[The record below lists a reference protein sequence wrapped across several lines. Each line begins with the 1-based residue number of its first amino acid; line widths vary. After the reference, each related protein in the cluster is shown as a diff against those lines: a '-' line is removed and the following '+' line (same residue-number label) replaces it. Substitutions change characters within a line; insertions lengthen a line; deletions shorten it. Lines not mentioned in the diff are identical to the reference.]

1 MENCLGS
8 TANLAPM
15 KVHVGAAATPE
26 EAEAIAKSLA
36 EHLGVDVD
44 VHVGESAEPA
54 ASAEP
59 PEVEYPLDDDL
70 GPTDRERAL
79 KAEIDDILDGG
90 PEKYRDRLPEQGKLF
105 VRDRLD
111 LWFGGEGGTRGAGDA
126 SAAEGGPA
134 GIHFEDGKF
143 AAFDD
148 WHPNAPGRAGRGGD
162 DGDADGEGDEDGEGD
177 GSEETSD
184 RLPGDGLLTGAAE
197 FEGRDVHFMAN
208 DFTVK
213 AGSMAAK
220 GVEKFLRM
228 QQRALKT
235 GNPVLY
241 LMDSSGG
248 RIDQQT
254 GFFANREGIG
264 KYYYNHSMLS
274 GAVPQICVLYG
285 PCIAGA
291 AYTPVFAD
299 FTVMVEGM
307 SAMAIASPRM
317 VKMVTGEEIE
327 LDELG
332 GPRVHAEESGSADLV
347 ARDEEHAR
355 ELVAGLIGYLPDE
368 AGEKPPKRE
377 TKPPKYSPDGIDELI
392 PESPNRPY
400 DVRDLLD
407 RIADAESVFELK
419 EGYGAEILTAF
430 CRIDGRPVGVVA
442 NDPAVRSGAIFPDA
456 AEKAAEF
463 IWTCDAYEI
472 PLLYLCDTPGFM
484 AGSQVETDAILEKG
498 KKMIYAT
505 SSATVPK
512 QTVVVRKAYGAGIYA
527 MGGPAYDPESVIGL
541 PSGEIAIM
549 GPEAAINAVY
559 ARKLAGI
566 DDPEERAETEAR
578 LREEYREDI
587 DVHRMASEVV
597 IDEIVPP
604 STLREELAARFAFY
618 EDVEKDL
625 PDKKHGTVL

>member
-1 MENCLGS
+1 
-8 TANLAPM
+8 M
-15 KVHVGAAATPE
+15 KVHVGQGATEE
-26 EAEAIAKSLA
+26 EAGAIATALA
-36 EHLGVDVD
+36 EHLGVDIE
-44 VHVGESAEPA
+44 VHVGDAADPA
-54 ASAEP
+54 ATAEP
-59 PEVEYPLDDDL
+59 PEIDYPLDDDL
-70 GPTDRERAL
+70 GPTEREAAL
-79 KAEIDDILDGG
+79 REEIEDILSGG
-90 PEKYRDRLPEQGKLF
+90 PEKYKQRLPEQGKLF

-111 LWFGGEGGTRGAGDA
+111 LWFGDDDDDGLL
-126 SAAEGGPA
+126 
-134 GIHFEDGKF
+134 FEDGKF
-143 AAFDD
+143 AHFDG
-148 WHPNAPGRAGRGGD
+148 WHPNSPDVEEADPGNRLP
-162 DGDADGEGDEDGEGD
+162 ADG
-177 GSEETSD
+177 
-184 RLPGDGLLTGAAE
+184 LITGAAE
-197 FEGRDVHFMAN
+197 FEGRELHFMAN

-213 AGSMAAK
+213 AGSMAER

-228 QQRALKT
+228 QQRALKN
-235 GNPVLY
+235 GKPVLY

-248 RIDQQT
+248 RIDEQT

-274 GAVPQICVLYG
+274 GRVPQICVLYG

-317 VKMVTGEEIE
+317 VKMVTGEDI
-327 LDELG
+327 DMQDLG
-332 GPRVHAEESGSADLV
+332 GPAVHAKHSGSADLV
-347 ARDEEHAR
+347 ARDEAHAR
-355 ELVAGLIGYLPDE
+355 QLVAQLVSYLPDK
-368 AGEKPPKRE
+368 AGEKPPQAE
-377 TKPPKYSPDGIDELI
+377 PKPPKYSPDGIDELI
-392 PESPNRPY
+392 PEAPNRPY
-400 DVRDLLD
+400 DVFELLD

-419 EGYGAEILTAF
+419 PDYGPEIVTAF

-442 NDPAVRSGAIFPDA
+442 NQPTQRSGAIFPDA

-484 AGSQVETDAILEKG
+484 AGSQVEKDAILEKG
-498 KKMIYAT
+498 KKFIYAT

-541 PSGEIAIM
+541 PSGEIGIM

-559 ARKLAGI
+559 ANKLDAI
-566 DDPEERAETEAR
+566 DDPDERAKREQE
-578 LREEYREDI
+578 LREEYRRDI

-597 IDEIVPP
+597 IDEVVPP
-604 STLREELAARFAFY
+604 STLRQELVNRFAFY
-618 EDVEKDL
+618 ETVEKSL
-625 PDKKHGTVL
+625 PDKKHGTIL

>member
-1 MENCLGS
+1 
-8 TANLAPM
+8 M
-15 KVHVGAAATPE
+15 KVHVGSAATAE
-26 EAEAIAKSLA
+26 EAEAIARSLA
-36 EHLGVDVD
+36 AHLGVGVD
-44 VHVGESAEPA
+44 VHVGDGDDPV
-54 ASAEP
+54 ASADP
-59 PEVEYPLDDDL
+59 PETAYPLEDDL
-70 GPTDRERAL
+70 GPTDRERDL
-79 KAEIDDILDGG
+79 RAEIEDIREGG
-90 PEKYRDRLPEQGKLF
+90 PEKYRERLAEQGKLF

-111 LWFGGEGGTRGAGDA
+111 LWFGGEGGAGDA
-126 SAAEGGPA
+126 SASDGDPA
-134 GIHFEDGKF
+134 GLRFEDGTF

-148 WHPNAPGRAGRGGD
+148 WHPNAPGGT
-162 DGDADGEGDEDGEGD
+162 EDEDGDEGGGD
-177 GSEETSD
+177 GD
-184 RLPGDGLLTGAAE
+184 RLPADGLITGGAE

-213 AGSMAAK
+213 AGSMAAR

-248 RIDQQT
+248 RIDQQS

-274 GAVPQICVLYG
+274 GAVPQVCVLYG

-299 FTVMVEGM
+299 FTVMVEDM
-307 SAMAIASPRM
+307 SAMAIGSPRM
-317 VKMVTGEEIE
+317 VEMVTGEEIDLE
-327 LDELG
+327 ELG
-332 GPRVHAEESGSADLV
+332 GPRIHAEHSGSADLV

-355 ELVAGLIGYLPDE
+355 ELVADLIGYLPDR
-368 AGEKPPKRE
+368 AGEKPPGSE
-377 TKPPKYSPDGIDELI
+377 TKPPKYSPEGIDELI

-400 DVRDLLD
+400 DARDLLD

-419 EGYGAEILTAF
+419 EGYGPEIVTAF

-442 NDPAVRSGAIFPDA
+442 NQPTERSGAIFPDA

-463 IWTCDAYEI
+463 VWTCDAYEI

-484 AGSQVETDAILEKG
+484 AGSQVEKDGILEKG
-498 KKMIYAT
+498 KKLIYAT

-527 MGGPAYDPESVIGL
+527 MGGPAYDPESTIGL

-559 ARKLAGI
+559 ARKLAEI
-566 DDPEERAETEAR
+566 DDPEERAAEEKR
-578 LREEYREDI
+578 LREEYREEI

-604 STLREELAARFAFY
+604 SDLRAQLAARFDFY
-618 EDVEKDL
+618 EDVKKDL
-625 PDKKHGTVL
+625 PEKKHGTVL

>member
-1 MENCLGS
+1 MR
-8 TANLAPM
+8 
-15 KVHVGAAATPE
+15 VHVGAAATPE

-36 EHLGVDVD
+36 EHLGVDID
-44 VHVGESAEPA
+44 VHVGDEETPA
-54 ASAEP
+54 ASAEASEP
-59 PEVEYPLDDDL
+59 SYPLDDDL
-70 GPTDRERAL
+70 GPTDRERDL
-79 KAEIDDILDGG
+79 RAEIDDILKGG
-90 PEKYRDRLPEQGKLF
+90 PEKYRDRLEAQGKLF

-111 LWFGGEGGTRGAGDA
+111 LWFGGEDGTRGTGDA
-126 SAAEGGPA
+126 SASEGGPA
-134 GIHFEDGKF
+134 GVTFEDGKF

-148 WHPNAPGRAGRGGD
+148 WHPNAPA
-162 DGDADGEGDEDGEGD
+162 DEDGEENERG
-177 GSEETSD
+177 GD
-184 RLPGDGLLTGAAE
+184 RLPGDGLLTGAAT

-264 KYYYNHSMLS
+264 KYYYNHSLLS

-317 VKMVTGEEIE
+317 VEMVTGEEIE
-327 LDELG
+327 MDDLG

-355 ELVAGLIGYLPDE
+355 ELVAALIDYLPDR

-377 TKPPKYSPDGIDELI
+377 TKPPKFSPDGIDELI
-392 PESPNRPY
+392 PASPNRAY
-400 DVRDLLD
+400 DARDLLD

-419 EGYGAEILTAF
+419 RGYGPEIVTAF

-442 NDPAVRSGAIFPDA
+442 NQPTERSGAIFPDA

-484 AGSQVETDAILEKG
+484 AGSQVEKDAILEKG

-541 PSGEIAIM
+541 PSGEIGIM

-559 ARKLAGI
+559 ARKLAEI
-566 DDPEERAETEAR
+566 DDEEERAAAEKR
-578 LREEYREDI
+578 LREEYREGI

-604 STLREELAARFAFY
+604 SDLRAELAARFDFY
-618 EDVEKDL
+618 EDVQKEL

>member
-1 MENCLGS
+1 MKIRIGE
-8 TANLAPM
+8 TASDEEATAIATALAEHTGDT
-15 KVHVGAAATPE
+15 VEVFVGAADEPTVIEEPPRSAVSDPRAATP
-26 EAEAIAKSLA
+26 AP
-36 EHLGVDVD
+36 DD
-44 VHVGESAEPA
+44 
-54 ASAEP
+54 
-59 PEVEYPLDDDL
+59 EY
-70 GPTDRERAL
+70 GPTEREDQL
-79 KAEIDDILDGG
+79 WDEIEDIEQGG
-90 PEKYRDRLPEQGKLF
+90 PEKYKERLSEQGKLF

-111 LWFGGEGGTRGAGDA
+111 LWFGDDGLA
-126 SAAEGGPA
+126 
-134 GIHFEDGKF
+134 FEDGKF
-143 AAFDD
+143 AGFDE
-148 WHPNAPGRAGRGGD
+148 WHD
-162 DGDADGEGDEDGEGD
+162 SVTDTD
-177 GSEETSD
+177 D

-213 AGSMAAK
+213 AGSMAER

-274 GAVPQICVLYG
+274 GRVPQICVLYG

-299 FTVMVEGM
+299 FTIMVEGM

-317 VKMVTGEEIE
+317 VEMVTGEEID
-327 LDELG
+327 LQTLG
-332 GPRVHAEESGSADLV
+332 GATVHMEESGSADLI
-347 ARDEEHAR
+347 AEDEQHAR
-355 ELVAGLIGYLPDE
+355 ELVANLISYLPDN
-368 AGEKPPKRE
+368 ADKQPPTTE
-377 TKPPKYSPDGIDELI
+377 GTPPAKSPAGIDGVIPQNPDRGYDMHDLI
-392 PESPNRPY
+392 ER
-400 DVRDLLD
+400 VV
-407 RIADAESVFELK
+407 DAGSVFELRP
-419 EGYGAEILTAF
+419 GYGKEIITAYA
-430 CRIDGRPVGVVA
+430 RIDGRPVGIVA
-442 NDPAVRSGAIFPDA
+442 NQPAHRAGAIFPDA
-456 AEKAAEF
+456 AEKAGEF
-463 IWTCDAYEI
+463 IWKSDAYNI
-472 PLLYLCDTPGFM
+472 PILYLCDTPGFM
-484 AGSQVETDAILEKG
+484 AGSQVEKDAILEKG
-498 KKMIYAT
+498 KKFIYAT
-505 SSATVPK
+505 SSATVPQ

-527 MGGPAYDPESVIGL
+527 MGGPAYDPESVIAL

-559 ARKLAGI
+559 ANKLAEI
-566 DDPEERAETEAR
+566 DDEQERKQKEQE

-604 STLREELAARFAFY
+604 STLREELDQRFSFY
-618 EDVEKDL
+618 EGIDKDI
-625 PDKKHGTVL
+625 PDKKHGTIL